1 MSSKIKTSGGIV
13 IKENKILFI
22 RKNNRWDLPKGK
34 LEDGVNSRDTACLL
48 YTSPSPRDS

>member
-34 LEDGVNSRDTACLL
+34 LEAGVNSRATVN
-48 YTSPSPRDS
+48 TSL